1 MNKQN
6 TFISLILISGLLIP
20 TMGSAHSYRQTS
32 GYQGL
37 INWANQLRG
46 VSFNDQRYR
55 AYCNRYAQISVA
67 QANQRI
73 SQQCKS
79 AIPTPNK
86 QLKDRWSKNTWGH
99 KGWCLSVSAHAS
111 KAESARREGGLR
123 NCLNRHNHQ
132 PTKAQIR
139 KDCKAND
146 NMHKRAARGDI
157 NYVRKCLNAGV
168 NANTREGNSWTPL
181 HSASRNGRI
190 NIAKLLIS
198 RGAQVNARDVTGRTP
213 MDQAKV
219 GRYIALQNYLRSRGG
234 FLSR

>member
-1 MNKQN
+1 MNKRN
-6 TFISLILISGLLIP
+6 TLISLILISGLLIP
-20 TMGSAHSYRQTS
+20 VTGSAHSYRQTS

-67 QANQRI
+67 QANQRT
-73 SQQCKS
+73 SQQCTS

-86 QLKDRWSKNTWGH
+86 NLKDRWTKSAWSH

-132 PTKAQIR
+132 PTKAQVR
-139 KDCKAND
+139 KQCLAND
-146 NMHKRAARGDI
+146 NMHKKAARGDVK
-157 NYVRKCLNAGV
+157 YVRSCLNAGV
-168 NANTREGNSWTPL
+168 NANIREGNQWTPL
-181 HSASRNGRI
+181 HSASRYGRI
-190 NIAKLLIS
+190 KIAKLLIS
-198 RGAQVNARDVTGRTP
+198 RGAVVNARDVTGRTP

-219 GRYIALQNYLRSRGG
+219 GRYNTLQNYLKRRGG

>member
-1 MNKQN
+1 MNKPS
-6 TFISLILISGLLIP
+6 TLISLVLIGGLLIP
-20 TMGSAHSYRQTS
+20 MTSSAHSYRQTS
-32 GYQGL
+32 GYQSL

-123 NCLNRHNHQ
+123 NCLNRHSHQ
-132 PTKAQIR
+132 TPKALIR
-139 KDCKAND
+139 KNCLAND
-146 NMHKRAARGDI
+146 NMHKKAARGDI
-157 NYVRKCLNAGV
+157 KFVQKCLNAGV
-168 NANTREGNSWTPL
+168 NANIREGNQWTPL

-190 NIAKLLIS
+190 KIAKLLIS
-198 RGAQVNARDVTGRTP
+198 RGAQVNAREITGRTP

-219 GRYIALQNYLRSRGG
+219 GRYITLQNYLKSRGG
-234 FLSR
+234 ILTR